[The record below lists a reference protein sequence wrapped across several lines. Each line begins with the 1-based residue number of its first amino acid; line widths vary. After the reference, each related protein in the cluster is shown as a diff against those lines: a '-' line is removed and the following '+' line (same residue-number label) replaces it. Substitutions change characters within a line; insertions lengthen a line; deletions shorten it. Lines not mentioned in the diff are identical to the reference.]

1 MPMSLASTA
10 PAPAPPRDTVSSSR
24 RREPPIRSQRR
35 RKRLVVLL
43 LVIGASG
50 GLVGWLATRARD
62 TSPRDDLETEIVHY
76 GDLPRQI
83 ETRGELEPSQSTDL
97 FCRVKALAG
106 NSFSSTIKWVAEPG
120 ASVRRGDLVV
130 QLDDSQFQE
139 DLAQRRVPLE
149 QARADWLLAIEN
161 LKIVASQNAGDIA
174 SAEAAVQLA
183 ELDLK
188 KCVEADQHAA
198 RVDLRGRV
206 KLAEANLESAREH
219 LAYTERMKR
228 RGFASDAQVRA
239 ERNRTATMELGLDSL
254 HDQVGRMDAYDQPLE
269 LATLRGKLAEAR
281 RAAHLAKEHA
291 VSKEIQANTDR
302 LSKQRIYQRR
312 LTRYHEIEAEAVKC
326 RIVAPHD
333 GMVIYSMSEQTRSG
347 WGGYQA
353 LVAPGEQVREG
364 QKLIRIAQLRRML
377 VHTYVHEALVGHVH
391 GEGDVPS
398 RSQLQKAFVRL
409 DAYPERVFRGH
420 VQTVGSVPYFLS
432 GRADGT
438 VSFRTIVAID
448 EPVEGLRPDMSAQVT
463 IVLDED
469 APSKVLT
476 VPVEAILP
484 GLGNHRKLY
493 VLKEEGPE
501 EREVVVGFSNDEEA
515 QILSGLQEGEE
526 VVVNPEEL
534 NGERGVRS
542 GGGAK
547 HRRTRRR

>member
-1 MPMSLASTA
+1 M
-10 PAPAPPRDTVSSSR
+10 VSSSR
-24 RREPPIRSQRR
+24 RREPPTRSQRR

-43 LVIGASG
+43 LVIGASS
-50 GLVGWLATRARD
+50 GLVGWRATRARD
-62 TSPRDDLETEIVHY
+62 TSQRDDLETEIVHY

-83 ETRGELEPSQSTDL
+83 EARGELEPCQATDL

-106 NSFSSTIKWVAEPG
+106 NSFSSTIKWVVEPG

-174 SAEAAVQLA
+174 SAEAAVQLS
-183 ELDLK
+183 ELDLR
-188 KCVEADQHAA
+188 KCVEADQQAA

-239 ERNRTATMELGLDSL
+239 ERNRAATMELGLDSL
-254 HDQVGRMDAYDQPLE
+254 NDQVGRMDAYDQPLE

-281 RAAHLAKEHA
+281 RAAHLAKEHS

-312 LTRYHEIEAEAVKC
+312 LTRYHEIEAEAAKC

-377 VHTYVHEALVGHVH
+377 VQTYVHEALVGHVH

-409 DAYPERVFRGH
+409 KAYPERVFRGH
-420 VQTVGSVPYFLS
+420 VRTVGSVPYFLS

-448 EPVEGLRPDMSAQVT
+448 EPVEGLRPDMSALVT

-469 APSKVLT
+469 SPCKVLT
-476 VPVEAILP
+476 VPVDAILP

-534 NGERGVRS
+534 TEQRGVRS